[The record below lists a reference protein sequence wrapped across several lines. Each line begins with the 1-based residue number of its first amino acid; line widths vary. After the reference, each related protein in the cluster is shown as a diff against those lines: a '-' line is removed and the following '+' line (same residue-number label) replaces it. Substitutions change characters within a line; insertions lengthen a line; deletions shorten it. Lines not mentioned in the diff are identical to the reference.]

1 MWNFCEIRAYSFLL
15 IFAENN
21 LLLNKRTPIIVIA
34 GAGSIGTAL
43 GNTLTK
49 AGHQVTLHTIE
60 EHVAESINKEH
71 VNPDYF
77 PNSPLHPELKASVE
91 ISVLNEAKLLFLAIP
106 SIITVDFVL
115 QNKDHIADNV
125 LLINLAKGF
134 GCGKMTITA
143 CLEKMIGNPLCTMK
157 GPTFA
162 REIMNTNPTAMTFAA
177 RDETHFGM
185 IGDLFEET
193 PIFLDFTTDVE
204 GVEYLSILKNIYAI
218 ILGIVDANFD
228 SPNLR
233 FLILTRAFDEMRRIM
248 TGLGGNES
256 SMFRYCGYGD
266 FSLTA
271 LNDLSRNRTLGLL
284 IGKGFFTRDI
294 SDNVVLEGKMAVSTF
309 CEMILENSA
318 SDEYPLI
325 FELHK
330 IFNNNYDLSSF
341 VGNIL
346 KFAR

>member
-1 MWNFCEIRAYSFLL
+1 MPTYSFLL
-15 IFAENN
+15 IFARNK
-21 LLLNKRTPIIVIA
+21 LVLNKKNPKIVIA
-34 GAGSIGTAL
+34 GAGSIGTAI
-43 GNTLTK
+43 GNTLAL
-49 AGHQVTLHTIE
+49 AGHTITLHTIE
-60 EHVAESINKEH
+60 DHVAKAISEDNI
-71 VNPDYF
+71 NPDYF
-77 PNSPLHPELKASVE
+77 PNSRLSEGLKATTDF
-91 ISVLNEAKLLFLAIP
+91 SVLKNADLLFLAIP

-115 QNKDHIADNV
+115 QHKEYISDDV

-143 CLEKMIGNPLCTMK
+143 CLEKMVENPVGTMK

-162 REIMNTNPTAMTFAA
+162 REIMNANPTAMTFAA
-177 RDETHFGM
+177 KDEQHFNM
-185 IGDLFEET
+185 IGDLFEDT
-193 PIFLDFTTDVE
+193 PIFLDYATDVE

-248 TGLGGNES
+248 TSMGGEES

-284 IGKGFFTRDI
+284 IGKGFFSKDI
-294 SDNVVLEGKMAVSTF
+294 SDKVVLEGKMAVSTF
-309 CEMILENSA
+309 CEMILENSRA
-318 SDEYPLI
+318 DEYPLI

-330 IFNNNYDLSSF
+330 IFRNNYDLSSF

-346 KFAR
+346 VFAR

>member
-1 MWNFCEIRAYSFLL
+1 LSKDKPN
-15 IFAENN
+15 
-21 LLLNKRTPIIVIA
+21 IVIA
-34 GAGSIGTAL
+34 GAGSIGTAI
-43 GNTLTK
+43 GNTLSND
-49 AGHQVTLHTIE
+49 GHHVTLHTIE
-60 EHVAESINKEH
+60 DHVAESINTRH

-77 PNSPLHPELKASVE
+77 PNSRLSEGLKATTD
-91 ISVLNEAKLLFLAIP
+91 ISVLKEAKLLFLAIP

-115 QNKDHIADNV
+115 QNKEYIGDDV

-143 CLEKMIGNPLCTMK
+143 CLEKMVDNPVGTMK

-162 REIMNTNPTAMTFAA
+162 REIMNTNPTAMTFAT
-177 RDETHFGM
+177 RDEKHFSM
-185 IGDLFEET
+185 IGDLFEDT
-193 PIFLDFTTDVE
+193 PLFLDYTTDVE

-248 TGLGGNES
+248 TSMGGQES
-256 SMFRYCGYGD
+256 SIFRYCGYGD

-284 IGKGFFTRDI
+284 IGKGFFSKDI
-294 SDNVVLEGKMAVSTF
+294 SDKVVLEGKMAVSTF
-309 CEMILENSA
+309 CEMILENSGA
-318 SDEYPLI
+318 EDYPLI

-330 IFNNNYDLSSF
+330 IFRNNYDLSSF

-346 KFAR
+346 EFAR

>member
-1 MWNFCEIRAYSFLL
+1 LSTKKPN
-15 IFAENN
+15 
-21 LLLNKRTPIIVIA
+21 IVIA

-43 GNTLTK
+43 GNTM
-49 AGHQVTLHTIE
+49 AGSGLEVVLHTIE
-60 EHVAESINKEH
+60 DHVAQAINENNI
-71 VNPDYF
+71 NPDYF
-77 PNSPLHPELKASVE
+77 PNSPLEESLTATTGNAALRDAD
-91 ISVLNEAKLLFLAIP
+91 ILFLALP

-115 QNKDHIADNV
+115 QNKEYITDDV

-143 CLEKMIGNPLCTMK
+143 CLEKMVSNPISTMK

-162 REIMNTNPTAMTFAA
+162 REIMNANPTAVTFAA
-177 RDETHFGM
+177 KDEKLFGK
-185 IGDLFEET
+185 IGDLFHDT
-193 PIFLDFTTDVE
+193 PIFLDYTTDVE

-233 FLILTRAFDEMRRIM
+233 FLILTKAFDEMRRIM
-248 TGLGGNES
+248 IDMGGNES
-256 SMFRYCGYGD
+256 SMFRYSGYGD

-284 IGKGFFTRDI
+284 IGKGFFTKDI
-294 SDNVVLEGKMAVSTF
+294 SDTVVLEGKMAVNTF
-309 CEMILENSA
+309 CEMILENSGE
-318 SDEYPLI
+318 DDFPLI

-330 IFNNNYDLSSF
+330 IFGNNYDISSF

-346 KFAR
+346 QLAR

>member
-1 MWNFCEIRAYSFLL
+1 MSSDNS
-15 IFAENN
+15 
-21 LLLNKRTPIIVIA
+21 IIVIA

-43 GNTLTK
+43 GNTLTG
-49 AGHQVTLHTIE
+49 AGHKVILHTIE
-60 EHVAESINKEH
+60 DHVADAINKEH
-71 VNPDYF
+71 INPDYF
-77 PNSPLHPELKASVE
+77 PNSPLDPKLKASTDAS
-91 ISVLNEAKLLFLAIP
+91 ILNEAKLLFLAIP

-115 QNKDHIADNV
+115 QNKEYIADDV

-134 GCGKMTITA
+134 GCGKMTITS
-143 CLEKMIGNPLCTMK
+143 CLEKMVPNPVSTMK

-162 REIMNTNPTAMTFAA
+162 REIMNTNPTAMTFASK
-177 RDETHFGM
+177 DEQFHEL
-185 IGDLFEET
+185 IGELFKDT
-193 PIFLDFTTDVE
+193 PIFLDYTKDVE

-233 FLILTRAFDEMRRIM
+233 FLILTKAFDEMRRIM
-248 TGLGGNES
+248 MNMGGDES
-256 SMFRYCGYGD
+256 SLFRYCGYGD

-284 IGKGFFTRDI
+284 IGKGFFTKDI
-294 SDNVVLEGKMAVSTF
+294 SDTVVLEGKMAVSTF
-309 CEMILENSA
+309 CEMILENGDA
-318 SDEYPLI
+318 EEYPLI

-330 IFNNNYDLSSF
+330 IFINNYDLSSF

-346 KFAR
+346 RYAR